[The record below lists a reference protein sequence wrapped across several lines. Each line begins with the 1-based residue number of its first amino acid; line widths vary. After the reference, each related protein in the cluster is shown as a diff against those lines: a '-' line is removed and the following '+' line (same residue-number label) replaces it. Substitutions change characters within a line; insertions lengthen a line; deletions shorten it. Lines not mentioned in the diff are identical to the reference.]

1 MTEKAKVKKCKGCGI
16 EIESGLY
23 CSNCFQGENSGYDI
37 NEIYNY
43 LDLNDAK
50 DGRLQIKAEIMKKVI
65 RLTSKWKS
73 GDKNQ
78 WINWLAT
85 RTCVS
90 TRKIREDYIQP
101 LISDG
106 VLAESGNGLIQF
118 IGLPRKE
125 NR

>member
-1 MTEKAKVKKCKGCGI
+1 MSKCKDCGK
-16 EIESGLY
+16 EIDSGHY
-23 CSNCFQGENSGYDI
+23 CSDCFQGENNGYDL

-78 WINWLAT
+78 WINQLAT

-106 VLAESGNGLIQF
+106 ILAELGNGLIHF
-118 IGLPRKE
+118 VGLPKKE
-125 NR
+125 SK

>member
-1 MTEKAKVKKCKGCGI
+1 MKKCKGCGV
-16 EIESGLY
+16 EIESGIY
-23 CSNCFQGENSGYDI
+23 CSNCFQGENNGYDL

-50 DGRLQIKAEIMKKVI
+50 DGRLNIKAEIMKKVI
-65 RLTSKWKS
+65 RLTSKWKN

-78 WINWLAT
+78 WINLLAT

-90 TRKIREDYIQP
+90 TRKIREDYVQP

-106 VLAESGNGLIQF
+106 ILTETGQGIIQF
-118 IGLPRKE
+118 IGLPKKE
-125 NR
+125 IE